1 MKRNYHTVA
10 KQGKANERK
19 LAEYLARN
27 GQMLL
32 PMVQL
37 VEQARMAVDEVID
50 VVGRKTIEAVLW
62 LSARQVA
69 GTPQQGRKREG
80 DIFWHGTRRGSVYL
94 KERKLGV
101 RKPRLRK
108 KQASEEA
115 EVEIPA
121 YQAMQ
126 DRAGLGARMLDIVLN
141 GVSTRSYAGVIP
153 AMAETVG
160 ISKSSVSRETIAAS
174 EAELGQ
180 LLNRRL
186 EGLDLLIIYL
196 DGISLGEQCV
206 IAAVGVDGEGK
217 KHVLGLQEGATEN
230 GAAAKSLLEDLVAR
244 GLDAGRRRLFVID
257 GSKALRTA
265 IHAVFGA
272 QGLVQRCQNHKLR
285 NVVERL
291 PKDQQAQTR
300 SLMRAAWR
308 LNAKAGMARLEKLAQ
323 WLEREHPDAAAS
335 LREGMEECF
344 TINRLDI
351 PPSLHRCLAS
361 TNLIESPNGGVRR
374 RTRKVCRWKDKNMA
388 KRWAAA
394 AYLRTERN
402 FRCIMGYKDLWALKA
417 ILEGKA
423 EKTANPKGKV
433 A

>member
-1 MKRNYHTVA
+1 V
-10 KQGKANERK
+10 
-19 LAEYLARN
+19 
-27 GQMLL
+27 
-32 PMVQL
+32 
-37 VEQARMAVDEVID
+37 
-50 VVGRKTIEAVLW
+50 
-62 LSARQVA
+62 
-69 GTPQQGRKREG
+69 PQQGRKREG
-80 DIFWHGTRRGSVYL
+80 DIFWHGTQGGAVYL
-94 KERKLGV
+94 KERKLAV
-101 RKPRLRK
+101 NKPRLRK
-108 KQASEEA
+108 KGA
-115 EVEIPA
+115 EVAIPA

-141 GVSTRSYAGVIP
+141 GVSTRGYGEVIP

-174 EAELGQ
+174 EAELEQ
-180 LLNRRL
+180 LLHRRL
-186 EGLDLLIIYL
+186 EELDLLIIYI
-196 DGISLGEQCV
+196 DAIWFGEQCV
-206 IAAVGVDGEGK
+206 IAAVGVDSQGK

-230 GAAAKSLLEDLVAR
+230 GEAAKSLLEDLVAR
-244 GLDAGRRRLFVID
+244 GLDPGRRRLFVID

-265 IHAVFGA
+265 LNAVFGA
-272 QGLVQRCQNHKLR
+272 QGLVQRCRNHKLR

-291 PKDQQAQTR
+291 SKDQQNQTR
-300 SLMRAAWR
+300 SLIRAAWK
-308 LNAKAGMARLEKLAQ
+308 LEAKAGMAKLEKLAQ

-344 TINRLDI
+344 TINRLDV

-374 RTRKVCRWKDKNMA
+374 RTRKICHWKDKNMA

-402 FRCIMGYKDLWALKA
+402 FRSIMGYKDLWALKA
-417 ILEGKA
+417 ILQGKD
-423 EKTANPKGKV
+423 EQTATPKEKV

>member
-1 MKRNYHTVA
+1 MKRNYHTVDN
-10 KQGKANERK
+10 QGKVNERR
-19 LAEYLARN
+19 LTEFLMRH

-37 VEQARMAVDEVID
+37 VEQARLAVDEVID

-62 LSARQVA
+62 LSAQQVA
-69 GTPQQGRKREG
+69 GVPQQGRKRAG
-80 DIFWHGTRRGSVYL
+80 DIFWHGTQGGSVYL
-94 KERKLGV
+94 KERKLAV
-101 RKPRLRK
+101 KKPRLRRK
-108 KQASEEA
+108 EA
-115 EVEIPA
+115 EVAIPA

-126 DRAGLGARMLDIVLN
+126 DRAGLGARMLEIVLN
-141 GVSTRSYAGVIP
+141 GVSTRGYAGVIP
-153 AMAETVG
+153 AMAETLG

-174 EAELGQ
+174 EAELER
-180 LLNRRL
+180 LLHRRL
-186 EGLDLLIIYL
+186 EELDLLIIYI
-196 DGISLGEQCV
+196 DGIWFGEQCV
-206 IAAVGVDGEGK
+206 IAAVGVDSQGK

-230 GAAAKSLLEDLVAR
+230 GEAAKGLLEDLVAR
-244 GLDAGRRRLFVID
+244 GLDPGRRRLFVID

-265 IHAVFGA
+265 INAVFGA
-272 QGLVQRCQNHKLR
+272 QGLVQRCRNHKLR

-291 PKDQQAQTR
+291 PKDQQNQTR
-300 SLMRAAWR
+300 SLIRAAWK
-308 LNAKAGMARLEKLAQ
+308 LEAKAGMAKLEKLAQ

-344 TINRLDI
+344 TINRLDV

-374 RTRKVCRWKDKNMA
+374 RTRKICHWKDKNMA

-394 AYLRTERN
+394 AYLRTEQT
-402 FRCIMGYKDLWALKA
+402 FRSIMGYKDLWALKA
-417 ILEGKA
+417 ILEGKV
-423 EKTANPKGKV
+423 EKTANPKEKV

>member
-1 MKRNYHTVA
+1 VKRNYHTVDN
-10 KQGKANERK
+10 QGKVNERK
-19 LAEYLARN
+19 LTEFLVRH

-37 VEQARMAVDEVID
+37 VEQARLAVDEVID

-62 LSARQVA
+62 LSAQQVA
-69 GTPQQGRKREG
+69 GVPQQGRKREG
-80 DIFWHGTRRGSVYL
+80 DIFWHGRQRGSVCL

-101 RKPRLRK
+101 NKPRLRK
-108 KQASEEA
+108 PAG
-115 EVEIPA
+115 EVAIPA

-126 DRAGLGARMLDIVLN
+126 DRAGLGARMLEIVLN
-141 GVSTRSYAGVIP
+141 GVSTRGYAGVIP

-174 EAELGQ
+174 EAELER
-180 LLNRRL
+180 LLHRRL
-186 EGLDLLIIYL
+186 EELDLLIIYI
-196 DGISLGEQCV
+196 DGIWFGEQCV
-206 IAAVGVDGEGK
+206 IAAVGVDSQGK

-230 GAAAKSLLEDLVAR
+230 GEAAKSLLEDLVAR
-244 GLDAGRRRLFVID
+244 GLDPGRRRLFVID

-265 IHAVFGA
+265 LNAVFGA
-272 QGLVQRCQNHKLR
+272 QGLVQRCRNHKLR

-291 PKDQQAQTR
+291 PKDQQHQTR
-300 SLMRAAWR
+300 SLIRAAWK
-308 LNAKAGMARLEKLAQ
+308 LEAKAGMAKLEKLAQ

-344 TINRLDI
+344 TINRLDV

-374 RTRKVCRWKDKNMA
+374 RTRKICRWKDKNMA

-402 FRCIMGYKDLWALKA
+402 FRSIMGYKDLWALKA
-417 ILEGKA
+417 ILEEKV
-423 EKTANPKGKV
+423 EKTANPKEKV

>member
-1 MKRNYHTVA
+1 MKRNYHTVDN
-10 KQGKANERK
+10 QGKVNERK
-19 LAEYLARN
+19 LSEFLARN

-37 VEQARMAVDEVID
+37 VEQARLAVDEVID
-50 VVGRKTIEAVLW
+50 VVGRKTLEAVLW
-62 LSARQVA
+62 LSASQVA
-69 GTPQQGRKREG
+69 GAPQQGRKRQG
-80 DIFWHGTRRGSVYL
+80 DIFWHGTQRGSVYL

-101 RKPRLRK
+101 NKPRLRK
-108 KQASEEA
+108 KVAGEEG
-115 EVEIPA
+115 EVAIPA

-126 DRAGLGARMLDIVLN
+126 DRAGLGARMLEIVLQ
-141 GVSTRSYAGVIP
+141 GVSTRGYAGVIP
-153 AMAETVG
+153 ALAETVG
-160 ISKSSVSRETIAAS
+160 VSKSSVSRETIAAS
-174 EAELGQ
+174 EAELKQ

-186 EGLDLLIIYL
+186 DELAWLILYI
-196 DGISLGEQCV
+196 DGMRFGEQWV
-206 IAAVGVDGEGK
+206 IAAVGVDEKGH

-230 GAAAKSLLEDLVAR
+230 AAAAQSLLEDLVAR
-244 GLDAGRRRLFVID
+244 GLDPGRRRLFVID
-257 GSKALRTA
+257 GSKALRAA
-265 IHAVFGA
+265 INAVFGA
-272 QGLVQRCQNHKLR
+272 QGLVQRCRNHKLR

-291 PKDQQAQTR
+291 PKEQQNQAR
-300 SLMRAAWR
+300 ALIRAAWK
-308 LNAKAGMARLEKLAQ
+308 LDAPTGMAKLEKLAQ

-344 TINRLDI
+344 TINRLDV

-361 TNLIESPNGGVRR
+361 TNIIESPNGGVRR
-374 RTRKVCRWKDKNMA
+374 RTRKVCYWKDKTMA

-417 ILEGKA
+417 ILDGNV
-423 EKTANPKGKV
+423 EKPVTAKEKV

>member
-1 MKRNYHTVA
+1 MKRNYHTVDQ
-10 KQGKANERK
+10 QGKVNERK
-19 LAEYLARN
+19 LGEFLARN

-37 VEQARMAVDEVID
+37 VEQARLAVDEVID

-80 DIFWHGTRRGSVYL
+80 AIFWHGTQQGSVYL

-108 KQASEEA
+108 KQAGKEA

-126 DRAGLGARMLDIVLN
+126 NRAGLGARMLDIVLN

-174 EAELGQ
+174 EAELKQ
-180 LLNRRL
+180 LLDRRL
-186 EGLDLLIIYL
+186 EALDLLIIYI
-196 DGISLGEQCV
+196 DGVWFGEQCV
-206 IAAVGVDGEGK
+206 IAAVGVDSQGK

-257 GSKALRTA
+257 GSKALRMA
-265 IHAVFGA
+265 INAVFGA
-272 QGLVQRCQNHKLR
+272 QGLVQRCRNHKLR
-285 NVVERL
+285 
-291 PKDQQAQTR
+291 
-300 SLMRAAWR
+300 
-308 LNAKAGMARLEKLAQ
+308 
-323 WLEREHPDAAAS
+323 
-335 LREGMEECF
+335 
-344 TINRLDI
+344 
-351 PPSLHRCLAS
+351 
-361 TNLIESPNGGVRR
+361 
-374 RTRKVCRWKDKNMA
+374 
-388 KRWAAA
+388 
-394 AYLRTERN
+394 
-402 FRCIMGYKDLWALKA
+402 
-417 ILEGKA
+417 
-423 EKTANPKGKV
+423 
-433 A
+433 